1 MLIEKGENM
10 DNSEKSV
17 INTTMA
23 EQVLEQLP
31 TPVMAVN
38 KDLKILFM
46 NKAGRNFLGK
56 SWDDLRGQACAN
68 MFKSLHCDTA
78 DCCMKKAISEGKPFS
93 SRNEVEAGGRKV
105 PIEYYAAP
113 LTDEEGNIIGGL
125 EYVLDITERVKY
137 EIQLRE
143 QARTIRE
150 ISTPAIQLWDGVVV
164 LPVVGAIDSV
174 RANQMMDIML
184 NKIAETAC
192 KVMILDIQGVP
203 AVDTAVANH
212 LIKVVKATRLMGC
225 QAIISGISPAVAQ
238 TIVGL
243 GIDLGVKTT
252 TTLRNALAE
261 AFEMIQ
267 CEVRLV
273 KPSRRGEA

>member
-1 MLIEKGENM
+1 ME
-10 DNSEKSV
+10 NSEKSG
-17 INTTMA
+17 IDFKLM
-23 EQVLEQLP
+23 EQILEQLP

-38 KDLKILFM
+38 KDLKIIFM
-46 NKAGRNFLGK
+46 NKAGRGFLGK
-56 SWDDLRGQACAN
+56 SWEELRGQACAN
-68 MFKSLHCDTA
+68 MFKSLHCDTP
-78 DCCMKKAISEGKPFS
+78 DCCMKKAIGEGKPFS

-113 LTDEEGNIIGGL
+113 LTDEEGNIMGGL
-125 EYVLDITERVKY
+125 EYVIDITERVKY

-252 TTLRNALAE
+252 ATLRNALAE

-267 CEVRLV
+267 CEVRQV